1 MIKPTIHGHA
11 GRPLMPAIAEL
22 DPELRTNI
30 EKTRAGLYDARHLPG
45 FYYTSQEIFEREIDT
60 IFMREWLCV
69 GRLEEFE
76 KPGDYAAMRIAG
88 EPLLVCRG
96 ADGEL
101 RAFRNLCQH
110 RGVEVAV
117 GEGNA
122 KRFTCRYH
130 AWTYATD
137 GRLSGAPHNQ
147 EVANFDFKSCRLP
160 QVNIDT
166 WGGYI
171 FINFDP
177 NCRPLADCLDEDGV
191 RDFAAFLQ
199 PENTRTSDKFVFEVP
214 CNWKFVPEN
223 LMDMYHVGV
232 IHKASFGAHFPV
244 EDFRFNLTGNGYNA
258 VYEALTMAPNG
269 VTLFGAMPWLEG
281 KVSDK
286 LGCTTWVRPTM
297 NIFGRHDLIQP
308 WVALPIDVNRTQV
321 TIYTQLPEQF
331 FETPGFA
338 EKNQIYADF
347 IRLVATEDEAMLE
360 SLQTGVNSR
369 GFTPGPTVKLERAI
383 HHLLNYYLDSLL
395 DDDASARERRLS
407 EGRQFLKES
416 VEKHPNPID
425 AGYSKSFGC
434 AHAS

>member
-1 MIKPTIHGHA
+1 MT
-11 GRPLMPAIAEL
+11 AIAEL
-22 DPELRTNI
+22 DPQTRKEI
-30 EKTRAGLYDARHLPG
+30 ERTRATLDEARHLPG
-45 FYYTSQEIFEREIDT
+45 HYYTSKEIFQREIDM

-69 GRLEEFE
+69 GRVEEFE
-76 KPGDYAAMRIAG
+76 QAGDYRALRIVG
-88 EPLLVCRG
+88 EPLVICRG

-117 GEGNA
+117 GEGNT

-130 AWTYATD
+130 GWTYATD
-137 GRLSGAPHNQ
+137 GRLSGAPHND
-147 EVANFDFKSCRLP
+147 EVRGFDFESCRLP
-160 QVNIDT
+160 TVNLDI

-171 FINFDP
+171 FVNFDP
-177 NCRPLADCLDEDGV
+177 HCRSLGECLDADGV
-191 RDFAAFLQ
+191 RNFAAFLQ

-244 EDFRFNLTGNGYNA
+244 NDFRFNLTGQGYNA

-269 VTLFGAMPWLEG
+269 VTLFRQMPWLEG
-281 KVSDK
+281 KVTDK
-286 LGCTTWVRPTM
+286 FACTTWLRPTM

-308 WVALPIDVNRTQV
+308 WVAMPIDVDRTEV
-321 TIYTQLPEQF
+321 TIYTQLPNEF
-331 FETPGFA
+331 FNEPGFA

-360 SLQTGVNSR
+360 SLQTGVKSN
-369 GFTPGPTVKLERAI
+369 GFNPGPTVKLERAI
-383 HHLLNYYLDSLL
+383 HHLLNYYLDALL
-395 DDDASARERRLS
+395 DDDQQARQSRITQGVAALKAGS
-407 EGRQFLKES
+407 EKYPE
-416 VEKHPNPID
+416 PID
-425 AGYSKSFGC
+425 GGYSKSFGKV
-434 AHAS
+434 HA

>member
-1 MIKPTIHGHA
+1 MSV
-11 GRPLMPAIAEL
+11 IAHL
-22 DPELRTNI
+22 DPQTRKAIEL
-30 EKTRAGLYDARHLPG
+30 TRSHLNEARHLPG
-45 FYYTSQEIFEREIDT
+45 FYYTSQEIFQREIDT

-76 KPGDYAAMRIAG
+76 NPGDYHAMRIVG
-88 EPLLVCRG
+88 EPLVVCRG
-96 ADGEL
+96 SDNKL

-122 KRFTCRYH
+122 KRFICRYH
-130 AWTYATD
+130 AWTYGLD
-137 GRLSGAPHNQ
+137 GRLTGAPHSS
-147 EVANFDFKSCRLP
+147 ESTGFDLQACSLP
-160 QVNIDT
+160 AISLDT
-166 WGGYI
+166 WGGYV

-177 NCRPLADCLDEDGV
+177 ECRPLAECLDADGV

-199 PENTRTSDKFVFEVP
+199 PENTRTSDKFEFEVP

-232 IHKASFGAHFPV
+232 IHKTSFGAHFPV
-244 EDFRFNLTGNGYNA
+244 NDFRFNLTGRGYNA

-269 VTLFGAMPWLEG
+269 VTLFGAMPWLDG

-286 LGCTTWVRPTM
+286 FACTTWVRPSM

-308 WVALPIDVNRTQV
+308 WVATPIDVNRTLV
-321 TIYTQLPEQF
+321 TIYTQLPEAF
-331 FETPGFA
+331 FEQPGFA

-360 SLQTGVNSR
+360 SLQTGASSN
-369 GFTPGPTVKLERAI
+369 GFAPGPTMNLERAI
-383 HHLLNYYLDSLL
+383 HHLLNYYLDTLL
-395 DDDASARERRLS
+395 DEDQAARTMRIEAGAAALR
-407 EGRQFLKES
+407 EGSKKYPE
-416 VEKHPNPID
+416 PID
-425 AGYSKSFGC
+425 GGYSKAFGT
-434 AHAS
+434 AQN